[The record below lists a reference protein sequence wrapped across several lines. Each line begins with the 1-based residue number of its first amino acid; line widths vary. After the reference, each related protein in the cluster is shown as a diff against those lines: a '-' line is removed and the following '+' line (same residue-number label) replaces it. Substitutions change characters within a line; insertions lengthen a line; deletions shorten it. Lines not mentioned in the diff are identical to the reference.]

1 MTERTGGE
9 AVVEVLA
16 RAGVEVIFGIPSVH
30 NLPIYDAIWRDGR
43 IRAIGVRHEQG
54 AAGAAD
60 GYARTTGRLG
70 VCLTSTGPGAAN
82 AMGGL
87 LEAWA
92 SSSPV
97 LHLTGQID
105 SRFLGKK
112 RGFIHEVPDQLGM
125 LARLSKA
132 SYRPPSADATG
143 DTVARAVLEA
153 TTGRRGPVS
162 VEIPIDFQYA
172 ATGSDLE
179 PPQLASLGVP
189 EGLPDGTEVARAAEV
204 IAGSRRPLVW
214 AGGGVVA
221 ADAVAEVD
229 QFVRRLGAGLLTSPN
244 GRGVMPE
251 SDPACIGNLT
261 WDPDVRA
268 LCREADLLV
277 AIGTRFQGTNTENWR
292 MELPAR
298 LVQLDIDPTVP
309 GRNYPV
315 EAAVVGDAKATTA
328 ALLEELD
335 RIRAPRVLAEPLWS
349 DRVVGTTRSA
359 RERLRVTLG
368 PQVGLLDAL
377 AASVDPGTVVVKDST
392 ISAYT
397 WGNRL
402 MPVMRPRTS
411 IMPNSFAIGLGLPH
425 ALGAA
430 VGSTMLPVVLLVGD
444 GGFLL
449 SASELATVAC
459 EGLAIVVVVFVDGGY
474 GILRNIQESQ
484 YGSREARIGV
494 DLGRPDFCRLAEAF
508 GIRAERVGSV
518 DSYASALRRALAER
532 APFLLEVD
540 LDAIGPMNVSY
551 TGTSK
556 PPKLH

>member
-1 MTERTGGE
+1 
-9 AVVEVLA
+9 
-16 RAGVEVIFGIPSVH
+16 
-30 NLPIYDAIWRDGR
+30 
-43 IRAIGVRHEQG
+43 
-54 AAGAAD
+54 
-60 GYARTTGRLG
+60 
-70 VCLTSTGPGAAN
+70 
-82 AMGGL
+82 MGGL
-87 LEAWA
+87 IEAWA

-153 TTGRRGPVS
+153 MTGRRGPVS

-172 ATGSDLE
+172 STGSEPELPQIQDLTV
-179 PPQLASLGVP
+179 AGGS
-189 EGLPDGTEVARAAEV
+189 PDRAEVARAAEL

-221 ADAVAEVD
+221 ADAVGEVL
-229 QFVRRLGAGLLTSPN
+229 QFLRRLGAGLLTSPN
-244 GRGVMPE
+244 GRGVIPE

-292 MELPAR
+292 MELPER
-298 LVQLDIDPTVP
+298 LVQVDIDPGVP

-315 EAAVVGDAKATTA
+315 QAAVVGDAKSSVA

-335 RIRAPRVLAEPLWS
+335 RIGTPQVLAEPLWS
-349 DRVVGTTRSA
+349 DRVVAVTRSA
-359 RERLRVTLG
+359 RERLRGTLG

-377 AASVDPGTVVVKDST
+377 AGSVDPGTVVVKDST

-430 VGSTMLPVVLLVGD
+430 VGSQVSPVVLLAGD

-449 SASELATVAC
+449 SAAELATVAS

-484 YGSREARIGV
+484 YGSPQARIGV

-508 GIRAERVGSV
+508 GIRSERVRSV
-518 DSYASALRRALAER
+518 ASFAAAIRRALDGR
-532 APFLLEVD
+532 APFLVEVD
-540 LDAIGPMNVSY
+540 LDAIGPMKLSY

-556 PPKLH
+556 PPSR